1 MSTVISKSVRRAF
14 ALLELFNRER
24 RALTATE
31 IEQALRL
38 PQASALVLAKE
49 LAELGYLTVDTDTR
63 TYFPS
68 ERLLELTAW
77 LAEADLPVRR
87 LRDLAD
93 EVARATSETTSLC
106 ARNGRFLQIE
116 HSVPGTLSGSILMPR
131 GRAAPLPC
139 SGTGR
144 AVLATFGDEDVTSV
158 LQEVARRDTQFPF
171 RAEDVWRDLRL
182 ARRKGYLTSY
192 DVMIPGIGA
201 VAFPLPRE
209 AAGGHFALVVAAPSP
224 RIRESEAKL
233 LRVCRQILQ
242 RRFGRV
248 PAPTGRFPPT
258 LRRRA

>member
-24 RALTATE
+24 RPLTATE
-31 IEQALRL
+31 IEQALKL

-93 EVARATSETTSLC
+93 EIARATSETTSLC

-116 HSVPGTLSGSILMPR
+116 HYVPGTISGSILMPK

-139 SGTGR
+139 SGAGR
-144 AVLATFGDEDVTSV
+144 AVLATLGDEDVAGV
-158 LQEVARRDTQFPF
+158 IQEVARRDTQFPF
-171 RAEDVWRDLRL
+171 KADDVWRDVRL

-192 DVMIPGIGA
+192 DLMIPGIGA

-209 AAGGHFALVVAAPSP
+209 AAGGHFALVIAATTP
-224 RIRESEAKL
+224 RIRETEAKL

-242 RRFGRV
+242 RRFGRA
-248 PAPTGRFPPT
+248 PAAAPRPPAS
-258 LRRRA
+258 RRRA